1 MGRRYRQLL
10 RPKED
15 ICRVPCCHAHA
26 KPSIHADERARLQPG
41 GRNMDPVAQGSAV
54 AMEGSMPVRCW
65 GAPVSARGG
74 AATLESRVETL
85 ADDDLLR
92 RCAVGDE
99 RALEELV
106 RRYQASLYR
115 FLLRMMNSPED
126 AEDATMEV
134 FVRAWKNAASFQHRS
149 KVATWLYRIA
159 VNIARDAH
167 SRKQARPKELPL
179 ESGEPQRLS
188 VESAET
194 DALGRVER
202 DAQVAALRRALE
214 ELNPSDRALLLLYY
228 MEQKDYADI
237 QQITGLSYPVLKTR
251 LARARMRLR
260 KRMEAEMVEAEQ

>member
-1 MGRRYRQLL
+1 M
-10 RPKED
+10 
-15 ICRVPCCHAHA
+15 
-26 KPSIHADERARLQPG
+26 ERLA
-41 GRNMDPVAQGSAV
+41 
-54 AMEGSMPVRCW
+54 PVRYW

-74 AATLESRVETL
+74 VRTLETRVEGL
-85 ADDDLLR
+85 GDDDLLR
-92 RCAVGDE
+92 QCAAGNE

-126 AEDATMEV
+126 AEDAATEV

-167 SRKQARPKELPL
+167 SRKQARPKEVPL
-179 ESGEPQRLS
+179 DSGEPQRLS

-194 DALGRVER
+194 DALKRVEK
-202 DAQVAALRRALE
+202 DAQMDALRRGLDAM
-214 ELNPSDRALLLLYY
+214 NPSDRALILLYY

-260 KRMEAEMVEAEQ
+260 KRLEAEMVEADQ